1 VRRSRPATAQDKAR
15 EIDFFDRHAV
25 AAEYDAFAAGTTAE
39 IVDRFVGFVMPR
51 AGDPVL
57 DLGCGSGAFAAELQ
71 RRGLSVVGLDL
82 SRRLLRRGRAT
93 SPGVRFVAGDA
104 EQLPFRAGTFAGVL
118 LSGVVHHLPNP
129 ERLARET
136 HRVLRPGGRFL
147 AFDPNRRNPAMWLY
161 RDWGSPFYS
170 DLGVTANERPV
181 LADDVQRVFSGAG
194 FQVFADYLTAQYR
207 YVASGRVRWLL
218 PAWYRIESVLLAPR
232 PLRQLRALVL
242 TLGIRDEGLQGAGQT
257 TVDRVSRLPRI
268 ARSSRSSCRA
278 YPMT

>member
-1 VRRSRPATAQDKAR
+1 MRRLRPATAQDKAR
-15 EIDFFDRHAV
+15 EIAFFDRHAE
-25 AAEYDAFAAGTTAE
+25 AAGYDVFAAKTTAE
-39 IVDRFVGFVMPR
+39 IVDRFVGVVMPR

-57 DLGCGSGAFAAELQ
+57 DLGCGSGAFAAELR

-82 SRRLLRRGRAT
+82 SRRLLLRGRAA
-93 SPGVRFVAGDA
+93 SPGVQFVTGDA
-104 EQLPFRAGTFAGVL
+104 ERLPFAAGTFAGVL

-147 AFDPNRRNPAMWLY
+147 AFDPNRRNPAIWLY

-170 DLGVTANERPV
+170 DLGVTENERPV

-207 YVASGRVRWLL
+207 YVASGRVRRLL
-218 PAWYRIESVLLAPR
+218 PACYALESILLAPR
-232 PLRQLRALVL
+232 PLRQLRTIVL
-242 TLGIRDEGLQGAGQT
+242 TLGIRE
-257 TVDRVSRLPRI
+257 
-268 ARSSRSSCRA
+268 
-278 YPMT
+278 